1 MWLFARSHLTMQT
14 HEAPMTNKLIL
25 TIGVALAAALLAST
39 SPSRAEI
46 LSEVESARANARA
59 GGPTSERDA
68 ELLGWYGPTSTPGDR
83 RWRSR
88 RDYREDYNDG
98 ERSNYRRNR
107 YRY

>member
-1 MWLFARSHLTMQT
+1 
-14 HEAPMTNKLIL
+14 MTNTFIL
-25 TIGVALAAALLAST
+25 TIGVALTTMVLGTMTT
-39 SPSRAEI
+39 SVRAEV

-68 ELLGWYGPTSTPGDR
+68 ELLGWYGPTSTPGER

-88 RDYREDYNDG
+88 RDYRDDFSYE
-98 ERSNYRRNR
+98 ERPNYRRNR